1 MNSIKALAGGVV
13 PVVVIN
19 PNLVFACAHVTN
31 PFSGAITLSKEGAP
45 YPTQP
50 QWHRFN
56 LKDGSVTE
64 ENQSTFTVRDT
75 ITVSQNGDGVFYQ
88 TYRSL
93 PVEAV
98 EFVAAVKIGDTVVV
112 ESNRTKT
119 SHTAKVINVSKGNGY
134 LSTDYKAYSND
145 SASLVKD
152 TNGNFVGFISAQ
164 LTGNNGSVEGSI
176 VVVPETGVEAGGTPM
191 APNPNQPQIGNPT
204 PTLPV
209 VTPPPTPSVP
219 DVLVISDFD
228 KGFAA
233 GKKSLAQA
241 LKAKVDDLSSTLNS
255 FLA

>member
-31 PFSGAITLSKEGAP
+31 PFSGAITLSKDGAP

-75 ITVSQNGDGVFYQ
+75 VTVSQNGDGVFYQ

-93 PVEAV
+93 PVESI
-98 EFVAAVKIGDTVVV
+98 EIVAAVKIGDTVVV

-176 VVVPETGVEAGGTPM
+176 VVVPETGIEAGGTPV
-191 APNPNQPQIGNPT
+191 APSPNQPQIGTPA

-209 VTPPPTPSVP
+209 VTPPAPSSVP

-241 LKAKVDDLSSTLNS
+241 LKAKVDDLSSTLNA
-255 FLA
+255 LLG